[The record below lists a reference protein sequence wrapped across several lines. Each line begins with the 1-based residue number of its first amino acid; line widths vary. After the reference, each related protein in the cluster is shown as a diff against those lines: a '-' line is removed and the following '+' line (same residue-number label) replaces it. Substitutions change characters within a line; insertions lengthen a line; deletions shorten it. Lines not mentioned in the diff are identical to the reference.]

1 MSQFRVPSTMRR
13 GAQRPADQGPRWSE
27 VVQCAARTGAM
38 DCLPRVGVADM
49 AHCSRFIMDALPPS
63 VQDRTMRFVLDR
75 VHATTAAPLGA
86 L

>member
-1 MSQFRVPSTMRR
+1 
-13 GAQRPADQGPRWSE
+13 
-27 VVQCAARTGAM
+27 M

>member
-1 MSQFRVPSTMRR
+1 
-13 GAQRPADQGPRWSE
+13 
-27 VVQCAARTGAM
+27 
-38 DCLPRVGVADM
+38 M